1 MLPVLVCFVVV
12 VYLICPRI
20 YMVGIVINCT
30 EQIKKLRLRETRTCL
45 RPHRVPLEKQGTL
58 QGSLTQALLSLPIP
72 ELIKKSDHVSL
83 SQAKGFCV
91 WV

>member
-1 MLPVLVCFVVV
+1 MFPVPVCFVVV
-12 VYLICPRI
+12 VYLTCPRI

-30 EQIKKLRLRETRTCL
+30 EQIKKLRLREKRTCL
-45 RPHRVPLEKQGTL
+45 RPHFVPLEKQGTL
-58 QGSLTQALLSLPIP
+58 QGSLTQALLTLPIP

-83 SQAKGFCV
+83 SQAEAFCV